1 MDLVIDAN
9 ILFSILIKSGK
20 TEDLKKELKKQSKII
35 IYSTEELVKITQT

>member
-20 TEDLKKELKKQSKII
+20 TEDFKKELKKQSKII